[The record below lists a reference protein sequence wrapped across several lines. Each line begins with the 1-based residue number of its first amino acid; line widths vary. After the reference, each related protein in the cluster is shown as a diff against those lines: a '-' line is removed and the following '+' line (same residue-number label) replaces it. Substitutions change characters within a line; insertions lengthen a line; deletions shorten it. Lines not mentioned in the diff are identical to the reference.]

1 MNTKPKNP
9 PNRVPN
15 NQLKSRPSKD
25 FLIRTKLIMFT
36 FWGVSL
42 FGTVFLYGL
51 LVDCRMLMI
60 WLGFFV
66 VYHGIGYLLGHWELQ
81 SNRQK
86 IRIATWDPPTDPNC
100 YGKVEINLKNVN

>member
-1 MNTKPKNP
+1 
-9 PNRVPN
+9 
-15 NQLKSRPSKD
+15 
-25 FLIRTKLIMFT
+25 MFT

-100 YGKVEINLKNVN
+100 YGKVEINLKNVVSDKAG